1 MTPAISLD
9 HVTNLFGNKQVLQ
22 GVSFSIDP
30 GTIVGYIGP
39 NGAGKSTTVKI
50 ILGLLQQDGG
60 TINLFGTPLRPE
72 DNDYKRR
79 IGYVPESA
87 DVFDALTAREY
98 LTLIGQVY
106 GLSADVAEAK
116 AQGLA
121 TVVGLAP
128 AFDRRI
134 AGYSK
139 GMRQL
144 VLIIASLMHQPDL
157 LFWDEPLNGLDAN
170 TVLIVEEILQE
181 LRNRG
186 KTIFYSSHIM
196 DVVQKLSDRIILL
209 NDGVV
214 AADGAFKDIAGAVD
228 ANAGLQELFSQLTG
242 FNEHGQRAKEFVDLV
257 MGGDAHD

>member
-9 HVTNLFGNKQVLQ
+9 HVTKHFGNKQVLQ

-144 VLIIASLMHQPDL
+144 VLIIASLLHNPDL

>member
-9 HVTNLFGNKQVLQ
+9 HVTKHFGNKQVLQ

-106 GLSADVAEAK
+106 GLSATLPKPRRK
-116 AQGLA
+116 A
-121 TVVGLAP
+121 
-128 AFDRRI
+128 
-134 AGYSK
+134 
-139 GMRQL
+139 
-144 VLIIASLMHQPDL
+144 
-157 LFWDEPLNGLDAN
+157 
-170 TVLIVEEILQE
+170 
-181 LRNRG
+181 
-186 KTIFYSSHIM
+186 
-196 DVVQKLSDRIILL
+196 
-209 NDGVV
+209 
-214 AADGAFKDIAGAVD
+214 
-228 ANAGLQELFSQLTG
+228 
-242 FNEHGQRAKEFVDLV
+242 
-257 MGGDAHD
+257 